1 MVGADAKSHMVA
13 NRCLPQSIYSVKR
26 LGCLPEPLS
35 STGLAFCFTERAMV
49 IFNVLQL
56 NGKEEAQSFLS
67 KDREEWCDD
76 PSYQDLGMAL
86 STTTVMNDSVER
98 ATALTQQYNMP
109 LTKNEE
115 QKQFLLRIVNHHR
128 KTYQSCSKAT
138 LRKMT
143 YISELE

>member
-1 MVGADAKSHMVA
+1 MVGEDVKSHMVA
-13 NRCLPQSIYSVKR
+13 NLCLPQSTYSVKR
-26 LGCLPEPLS
+26 LDCLPESIS
-35 STGLAFCFTERAMV
+35 STGLASCFTERATV

-56 NGKEEAQSFLS
+56 KGKEKAQSFPS
-67 KDREEWCDD
+67 KDREEQCDD
-76 PSYQDLGMAL
+76 PSYQDLRMAL
-86 STTTVMNDSVER
+86 STPTVMNDSAER

-143 YISELE
+143 EDSA